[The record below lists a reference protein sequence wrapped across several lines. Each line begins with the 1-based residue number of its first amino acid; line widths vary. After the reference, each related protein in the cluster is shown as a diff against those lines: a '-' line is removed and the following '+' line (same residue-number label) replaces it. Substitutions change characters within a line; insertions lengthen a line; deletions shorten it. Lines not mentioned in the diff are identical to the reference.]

1 MKVLTLNGNYDGGRL
16 QVGLIA
22 DSAIIRTD
30 RPMFVPRWASE
41 FVATPALAYRVSRL
55 GKTIAARFASRYCD
69 GVAPAV
75 MVHATGLETAQDE
88 PRWSALATSF
98 DGALLL
104 GEWSEPARDATTAT
118 FTADGREWAVVSDT
132 AFMWPFATL
141 VELLSRH
148 CTLKTGDIIVSDAG
162 AEPIRLVPGMTIEAS
177 LNQEPSLVSRIK

>member
-1 MKVLTLNGNYDGGRL
+1 MKVLTLNGNYDSGRL

-30 RPMFVPRWASE
+30 RPMFVPRWADE
-41 FVATPALAYRVSRL
+41 FLGTPALAYRVSRL
-55 GKTIAARFASRYCD
+55 GKTIASRFAMRYCD
-69 GVAPAV
+69 GVAPAL
-75 MVHATGLETAQDE
+75 MVHARGLDASQSE
-88 PRWSALATSF
+88 PRWSALATTF

-104 GEWSEPARDATTAT
+104 GSWRGWTGEMLKAT
-118 FTADGREWAVVSDT
+118 FTVDGEETAEVSDM
-132 AFMWPFATL
+132 AFASPFRSL

-162 AEPIRLVPGMTIEAS
+162 AEPILLVPGMTIEAS